1 MMNRKTFIKQAGI
14 LGSGVLLAQQSWAGA
29 IGTPN
34 RQEKIGVA
42 VIGCGDRGNGL
53 MHTIRT
59 HMPDK
64 FEVRG
69 ICDTLDFRLEAAKA
83 YVAPGTPATNDYR
96 QLLDDPAITA
106 VFIAVPL
113 HDHFRV
119 AKDAWLAGKDVYLEK
134 TMTFLIDEAFD
145 LVDLVRARPK
155 QTFQVGYQYRA
166 SPLYG
171 RVKELIEEGAL
182 GNVTQV
188 DCRWDRNNDWRRP
201 VPDPVYERQVNWR
214 MYREYSGGLVAE
226 LLSHQMDF
234 INWAFDTQP
243 SHLSAFGGIDI
254 YPDGRETYDNVQ
266 LSLRYQNEGIIAN
279 FGTTLGNGRDGY
291 LFKIKGTK
299 GSISLLT
306 STGTFY
312 PEPDA
317 TAPTKTE
324 IVDGVT
330 GATQIVA
337 NEDGGYPI
345 LPERTRDGTIYALE
359 EFYNCIHTGAT
370 PASNIITGARGAICT
385 ALANESLYNPG
396 KTSIWDEA
404 YSRRLDL
411 V

>member
-1 MMNRKTFIKQAGI
+1 MNRKAFIKQVGV
-14 LGSGVLLAQQSWAGA
+14 LGSGVLLSQSSWAGG
-29 IGTPN
+29 IITPR

-53 MHTIRT
+53 MHTMRT

-83 YVAPGTPATNDYR
+83 YVAPGTRATSDYR
-96 QLLDDPAITA
+96 ELLDDPSITA

-119 AKDAWLAGKDVYLEK
+119 AKDAWLAGKHVYLEK
-134 TMTFLIDEAFD
+134 TMTFLIDEALE

-182 GNVTQV
+182 GNVTQI
-188 DCRWDRNNDWRRP
+188 DCRWDRNNNWRRP
-201 VPDPVYERQVNWR
+201 VPSPAYERQVNWR

-243 SHLSAFGGIDI
+243 SQISGVGGIDI
-254 YPDGRETYDNVQ
+254 YPDGRETYDNIQ
-266 LSLRYQNEGIIAN
+266 LSLRYQKEGIIGN
-279 FGTTLGNGRDGY
+279 FGTTLGNARDGY

-299 GSISLLT
+299 GTVSLLT

-312 PEPDA
+312 PEPDFKEE
-317 TAPTKTE
+317 TVKE

-330 GATQIVA
+330 GATQITA
-337 NEDGGYPI
+337 NADGGFPI
-345 LPERTRDGTIYALE
+345 LPERTLDGTIYALQ
-359 EFYNCIHTGAT
+359 EFYDCMQTGAI
-370 PASNIITGARGAICT
+370 PSSNINTGAKGAICT
-385 ALANESLYNPG
+385 ALANESLYDNG
-396 KTSIWDEA
+396 NVRHWGESFTS
-404 YSRRLDL
+404 RLQGG
-411 V
+411 